1 MPFTFTK
8 SQCIIIVLFLGDM
21 ELVIMD
27 KQIKSLKIILVIKI
41 ISRLAE
47 WFFFDRAVFL
57 NLEGLM
63 FEIQVVYM
71 LS

>member
-71 LS
+71 LR